1 MGFMEDAIDEGMS
14 VQRKE
19 LNECDQII
27 EQVKAELYRATRQH
41 GPMKSGH
48 EGYAVILEE
57 MDELWHEIKHGTKS
71 KARKEAVREAFWYI
85 DLPAVCVGE
94 VEALPLEER
103 RRIFAHIR
111 DHVEDASLEALHEL
125 GHALIAV

>member
-71 KARKEAVREAFWYI
+71 KARKEAVQVA
-85 DLPAVCVGE
+85 AM
-94 VEALPLEER
+94 A
-103 RRIFAHIR
+103 IR
-111 DHVEDASLEALHEL
+111 
-125 GHALIAV
+125 LIANCYSKV